1 MRRFPL
7 SELGNLDARAEQ
19 AASLERI
26 TKLFESDGY
35 KITIT
40 ATPPPEG
47 PAVEKPQNNWG
58 GPLVQIVG
66 ADVLPQRLENF
77 VGDAIVPYMAAKLYP
92 KAPEHGRAGLQPC
105 WCRDGAQPGDV

>member
-47 PAVEKPQNNWG
+47 PAVEKPQNN
-58 GPLVQIVG
+58 
-66 ADVLPQRLENF
+66 
-77 VGDAIVPYMAAKLYP
+77 
-92 KAPEHGRAGLQPC
+92 
-105 WCRDGAQPGDV
+105 